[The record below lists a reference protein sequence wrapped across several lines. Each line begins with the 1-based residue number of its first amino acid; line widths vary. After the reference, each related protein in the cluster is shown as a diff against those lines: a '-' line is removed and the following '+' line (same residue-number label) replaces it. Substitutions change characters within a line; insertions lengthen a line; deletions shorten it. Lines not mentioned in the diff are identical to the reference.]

1 MPKHLRVTV
10 FVFALIAGTALAQS
24 VLSNDSITKMAKAGL
39 GDDVIVSMIKG
50 QPGSYT
56 VDPDAVIQLKKAG
69 LSEKVIAAMVEKNSG
84 SAAPSATPT
93 AAVAKAAPLVDE
105 VGVYY
110 KNKDDKWVEILPEVV
125 NWKTGGF
132 LKGLATE
139 GIVKGDVN
147 GHVEGKTSRN
157 ALNTPLDFLIY
168 APEGVAITEYQLLHL
183 HESGNSR
190 EFRSMTGGVIHSSGG
205 AKRDAVEFE
214 GKKIAPRMYEIMLAN
229 NVKTGDYGF
238 LPPGS
243 ISSSNL
249 ASAGKIYSFHIIE

>member
-50 QPGSYT
+50 QPGSYR

-125 NWKTGGF
+125 TGRLVGSSRPR
-132 LKGLATE
+132 
-139 GIVKGDVN
+139 N
-147 GHVEGKTSRN
+147 G
-157 ALNTPLDFLIY
+157 
-168 APEGVAITEYQLLHL
+168 
-183 HESGNSR
+183 GNS
-190 EFRSMTGGVIHSSGG
+190 
-205 AKRDAVEFE
+205 
-214 GKKIAPRMYEIMLAN
+214 
-229 NVKTGDYGF
+229 
-238 LPPGS
+238 
-243 ISSSNL
+243 
-249 ASAGKIYSFHIIE
+249 